1 MGDLANAIQTHCED
15 QGYGVVREL
24 VGHGIGKAMHEDP
37 SVPNF
42 GRKGKGERLRSG
54 MTLAVEPMITMGS
67 WKTKTLNDGWT
78 VVTADESLAAH
89 YEHDIVIREGKAEIL
104 STFDYIAEL
113 SEKNQNNILYYG

>member
-1 MGDLANAIQTHCED
+1 
-15 QGYGVVREL
+15 
-24 VGHGIGKAMHEDP
+24 MHEDP

-42 GRKGKGERLRSG
+42 GKKGKGERLRSG